1 MNRNKWILITSS
13 VLLVLLIFAGF
24 MAIAAE
30 TTSETSPQVSAS
42 YITDVLAPET
52 VEKVNA
58 AIDEKTQKFENEL
71 NQKLAEYSEKLEG
84 LISDFEERNED
95 IATNRE
101 FIKEVTDQ
109 VAERIA
115 GAQTPVQSVTQSSGT
130 SWQVVD
136 IQKGQTIQLEIGG
149 MILPRVG
156 SAVCYATGTPGLIDV
171 TDAEDLE
178 AEKELKTNH
187 LYVVTVA
194 GRGFT
199 ATGDS
204 NKFLISGEYSIK

>member
-1 MNRNKWILITSS
+1 MTSS
-13 VLLVLLIFAGF
+13 VLLLLLVLAGF
-24 MAIAAE
+24 LAIAAE
-30 TTSETSPQVSAS
+30 TTSETGPQLSAS

-58 AIDEKTQKFENEL
+58 AINEKTQKFQNEL

-95 IATNRE
+95 IASNRE

-109 VAERIA
+109 VAERIS
-115 GAQTPVQSVTQSSGT
+115 GAQTPAQSGT
-130 SWQVVD
+130 QNSGMGWKVVD
-136 IQKGQTIQLEIGG
+136 IQKGQTMQLEIGG
-149 MILPRVG
+149 MILPRLG

-171 TDAEDLE
+171 TDAEELE

-187 LYVVTVA
+187 LYIVTVA

-199 ATGDS
+199 ATGDT
-204 NKFLISGEYSIK
+204 NKFLVSGEYSIK